1 MPAQRKKSTFQL
13 DLGDLVTQQST
24 IFKSVRTRSQDIS
37 ESRFQQRV
45 TAEGLSYSTQLDY
58 YSKLLVREQSK
69 RQPDSDYV
77 DKINT
82 NVSNLKKLVRIDNYN
97 QAYRA
102 SLESLNSGKKSIDDH
117 ISFLQD
123 QLGGAVDLDLR
134 DKIKDAVASAQ
145 SDRYTIQ
152 KNILNNKVQYA
163 LKDKSIDILQSMLDT
178 VDERRTTALQ
188 SGDEEWASALNISAL
203 TLKQQIASS
212 KIEHQINDFIA
223 GSAVADD
230 NPITYLN
237 RINEQI
243 SLSDVNDSV
252 TVNGTTYDNASS
264 YWQSQKDSYLSS
276 GKFYNELTDYYKKVI
291 DADNIRSQDSLVPS
305 LQIVKNTLSQL
316 VNQPD
321 LANYKEGMQNTTDL
335 IVGYGANIAGGN
347 VLTKAGVDFNFSN
360 AANKL
365 SKINTDLGIDMTSHY
380 NDLVS
385 QVAQINAVQANNIVS
400 LAQEQISAGKSEAD
414 ALAYAIKY
422 APNVVSTID
431 TATKTPEQ
439 LATEAVK
446 GAPGAKGVT
455 LPPSK
460 ETPVGGKTG
469 QTMEGNYQVGSY
481 IKLPNS
487 PTVYKV
493 TSGTDLQPLIGP
505 WTEQD
510 FQELTG
516 KNFAQGIKTVSNVAG
531 YSKIADTYEFMK
543 ESAGIKAPSIVR
555 KEAAEKA
562 RLEEIRRQQEEQRRR
577 EQEQGQTQPGGG
589 TTPPAGGGGAP
600 AATFR
605 EGGTYKNPN
614 NAEVFVYK
622 GGELHWIQNENVWKK
637 LYGNKPIEG
646 SYESLPTGGTFGET
660 IDEKNYSKYI

>member
-24 IFKSVRTRSQDIS
+24 IFKNVRVRSQDIS

-45 TAEGLSYSTQLDY
+45 TTEGLSYATQLDY
-58 YSKLLVREQSK
+58 YSKLLAREQNK
-69 RQPDSDYV
+69 RQPDSDYT

-82 NVSNLKKLVRIDNYN
+82 NISNLKKLVRVDSYN
-97 QAYRA
+97 QSYRA

-123 QLGGAVDLDLR
+123 QLGSAVDLDLR
-134 DKIKDAVASAQ
+134 DKIKDAVTSAQ
-145 SDRYTIQ
+145 ADKYTIQ

-163 LKDKSIDILQSMLDT
+163 LKDKTIDILQSMLDT

-188 SGDEEWASALNISAL
+188 GGDEEWASALSISAL

-237 RINEQI
+237 RINDQI

-252 TVNGTTYDNASS
+252 TVNGTAYDNASA

-276 GKFYNELTDYYKKVI
+276 GKFYNELTDYYKKII
-291 DADNIRSQDSLVPS
+291 DADNTRSQDSLVPS

-321 LANYKEGMQNTTDL
+321 LANYKEGMKNTTDL

-347 VLTKAGVDFNFSN
+347 VLTKSGVDFDFAN
-360 AANKL
+360 AAKKL
-365 SKINTDLGIDMTSHY
+365 SKINTDLGIDMTSQY

-385 QVAQINAVQANNIVS
+385 QVAQINSVQANNIVS

-455 LPPSK
+455 LPKSA
-460 ETPVGGKTG
+460 ETPVGGQTG
-469 QTMEGNYQVGSY
+469 QTAEGNYKMGSY

-493 TSGTDLQPLIGP
+493 VGGNQLQPLVGP

-510 FQELTG
+510 FQEATG
-516 KNFAQGIKTVSNVAG
+516 KNFAQGIQTVSNVAG
-531 YSKIADTYEFMK
+531 YTKASDAYEFMK
-543 ESAGIKAPSIVR
+543 ESAGIKAPSTVR
-555 KEAAEKA
+555 KEVAEKA
-562 RLEEIRRQQEEQRRR
+562 RLDEIKRQQDEAKQR
-577 EQEQGQTQPGGG
+577 EQQQQQNQPGGG

-600 AATFR
+600 AATFK
-605 EGGTYKNPN
+605 EGGVYKNPN
-614 NAEVFVYK
+614 NAEIFKYQ
-622 GGELHWIQNENVWKK
+622 GGQLHWIQNESVWKK
-637 LYGNKPIEG
+637 IYGNKPIEG
-646 SYESLPTGGTFGET
+646 SYEPLPSGGAFGET
-660 IDEKNYSKYI
+660 IDDKNYSKYV